1 MLPLITEEH
10 STLTYAEVFQD
21 INGWRKQ
28 MVQHL
33 KEENPEVNS
42 AILEVANNTELDPK
56 AVALGAFMVY
66 RMLELANE
74 EAWASKGRRLEY
86 FEKQSFEK
94 CSIVDPFNASEQDG
108 VSEQR
113 TK

>member
-1 MLPLITEEH
+1 MILKIEKDVKSIAKNFKNLYNELKSEGKIMLPLITEEH

-21 INGWRKQ
+21 IAGWRKQ

-42 AILEVANNTELDPK
+42 AILEVANNTDLDPK

-66 RMLELANE
+66 RMLEMANE
-74 EAWASKGRRLEY
+74 E
-86 FEKQSFEK
+86 
-94 CSIVDPFNASEQDG
+94 
-108 VSEQR
+108 
-113 TK
+113 

>member
-21 INGWRKQ
+21 IAGWRKQ

-42 AILEVANNTELDPK
+42 AILEVANNTDLDPK

-66 RMLELANE
+66 RMLEMANE
-74 EAWASKGRRLEY
+74 EAWVSRGRRLED
-86 FEKQSFEK
+86 FKNEIFRNLQS
-94 CSIVDPFNASEQDG
+94 
-108 VSEQR
+108 
-113 TK
+113 